1 VKSKHSGAVVY
12 GEGIEIKDVLDD
24 LGIKQRL
31 IVRSSSV
38 YIKIK
43 DKKEEYI
50 LPLGTV
56 IRVKE
61 GDKVETGETIAEY
74 DPTYE
79 YVVSSSAGRC
89 MFMGLEVSERKKQK
103 TAKRDGEV
111 FIFNPKLKKGYE
123 VPKDAQIFVKVGDKV
138 KVGDEI
144 AAGLICKAPGAVIEV
159 KKNEVI
165 VAPGESYLIVAGSR
179 LFAEDGSEL
188 ESYDVIA
195 RVEAI
200 RRDPSKTRD
209 IIQGLPKVEELFEA
223 RRPKEPA
230 ILSEVE
236 GVVEVS
242 EREGVRVVT
251 IKGSRGE
258 AKEYFVPYE
267 TRLRVVTNDKVHLGT
282 QLTEGTVNPHDVLR
296 ILGVKA
302 AQSFLVDEIQKIY
315 RSQGVTI
322 SDKHI
327 EVIVRQMTRKV
338 RVVQPGDT
346 TLLPGE
352 LIDSKAFEESNEKV
366 KGEKAEATEVLL
378 GITKASLSTD
388 SFISAASFQETARIL
403 TDAAVKGKTDEMYG
417 LKENVIIG
425 KLIPAG
431 TGFSDYRYLELVP
444 TSGLAAQFEEALKT
458 EG

>member
-1 VKSKHSGAVVY
+1 
-12 GEGIEIKDVLDD
+12 
-24 LGIKQRL
+24 
-31 IVRSSSV
+31 
-38 YIKIK
+38 
-43 DKKEEYI
+43 
-50 LPLGTV
+50 
-56 IRVKE
+56 
-61 GDKVETGETIAEY
+61 
-74 DPTYE
+74 
-79 YVVSSSAGRC
+79 

-123 VPKDAQIFVKVGDKV
+123 VPKDAQIFVKMGDKV

-251 IKGSRGE
+251 IKGGRGE

-352 LIDSKAFEESNEKV
+352 LIDSKAFEESNEKA

-403 TDAAVKGKTDEMYG
+403 TDAAVKGKIDEMYG